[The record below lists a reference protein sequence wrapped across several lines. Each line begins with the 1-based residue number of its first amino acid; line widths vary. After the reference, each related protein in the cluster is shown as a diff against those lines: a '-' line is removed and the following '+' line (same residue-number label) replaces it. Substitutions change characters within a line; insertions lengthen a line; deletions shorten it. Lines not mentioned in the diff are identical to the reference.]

1 MRGTPAGSVS
11 TSAPS
16 SRPSGRA
23 DSRPGGGLPQ
33 KMADAPCDPDGLR
46 RTTHM
51 KAAFAGK
58 RPWHR
63 DGEEGGRMDDPL
75 ERFASLYDQFY
86 RNVLR
91 YALQHAEQDSAE
103 DVASDVF
110 LVGWRRLADI
120 PEPPLP
126 WLLGVARNLL
136 RKQAGA
142 GRRRRLL
149 TNRIAAL
156 TSAADLAAWDAG
168 EHGRL
173 GHVGTGSKRIWI
185 CPRISSTVS
194 RCSNARCT
202 TAP

>member
-51 KAAFAGK
+51 KAAFAGNG
-58 RPWHR
+58 PGHR
-63 DGEEGGRMDDPL
+63 DGKEGGRMDDPL

-110 LVGWRRLADI
+110 LVAWRRLADI

-136 RKQAGA
+136 RKQAAAAAHESDRCAHQRGGSGRVGCRGTCGGA
-142 GRRRRLL
+142 G
-149 TNRIAAL
+149 
-156 TSAADLAAWDAG
+156 G
-168 EHGRL
+168 G
-173 GHVGTGSKRIWI
+173 
-185 CPRISSTVS
+185 PRG
-194 RCSNARCT
+194 ARVP
-202 TAP
+202 A